1 MGFVLN
7 IFDVMEMIGIVS
19 FAISGAMVGIRKQ
32 LDFFGVL
39 ILGIVTAVG
48 GGVLRDV
55 IIGVTPPVM
64 FRNPSYTIVAGVTA
78 ALFFASRIRKHLYRR
93 HHLFDLAMFVTDTI
107 GMAIFVVSGIQGAMN
122 SLEWYNPF
130 LLGFVGVT
138 TGAGGGIIR
147 DMMVGTVPRVLRKQI
162 YFTAAM
168 AGAVCYIVLM
178 PYLPEVWNTILAV
191 AVICVIRG
199 LAFHYRWNLP
209 QAKQAEF
216 DE

>member
-1 MGFVLN
+1 MGVVLN
-7 IFDVMEMIGIVS
+7 LFDVMEMIGIAS

-64 FRNPSYTIVAGVTA
+64 FRNPSYTVVASITA
-78 ALFFASRIRKHLYRR
+78 AIFFASRIRKRLYRR
-93 HHLFDLAMFVTDTI
+93 HHLFDLALFVTDTI
-107 GMAIFVVSGIQGAMN
+107 GMAIFVVNGIQGAMN

-147 DMMVGTVPRVLRKQI
+147 DIMVGTVPRVLRKQI
-162 YFTAAM
+162 YFTAAL
-168 AGAVCYIVLM
+168 AGAGLLHRPPALPARVLEYA
-178 PYLPEVWNTILAV
+178 PGGGGHLCHPRVGVPLSVGPPSRETSGI
-191 AVICVIRG
+191 
-199 LAFHYRWNLP
+199 
-209 QAKQAEF
+209 
-216 DE
+216 